1 MEVWIVHWKPWS
13 FYLIFLPLLLMVFL
27 VSLDTISLDATT
39 RFKGDLT
46 SSSKAITSEFSGT
59 TLTRFWASISFIL
72 AVVVLQPMYTGAP
85 DIIGQKIPVYA
96 ALFSS
101 LSDLSS
107 SL

>member
-1 MEVWIVHWKPWS
+1 
-13 FYLIFLPLLLMVFL
+13 MVFL
-27 VSLDTISLDATT
+27 VSLDTILLDATT
-39 RFKGDLT
+39 LVVAI
-46 SSSKAITSEFSGT
+46 SAITSEFSGT
-59 TLTRFWASISFIL
+59 TLTALWASISFIL

-85 DIIGQKIPVYA
+85 DIIGQQIPVYA